1 MPNGSDVLEAL
12 KILSGYEKPGGLSMV
27 PEHDEIW
34 IGHAIAPKKMSPSDV
49 KLMEKFGFTWDEE
62 IPAWH
67 GNVSA

>member
-34 IGHAIAPKKMSPSDV
+34 IGHEIGPRKMSGADVESMV
-49 KLMEKFGFTWDEE
+49 KLGFTWDKD